1 MNDREQLTNEKTPEA
16 WKGKPKTKA
25 TSILLQFKAKKDHE
39 GSTCPA
45 PASVLRHGRAMSSP
59 HLYYTLEKFPWVLVI
74 LWGKEASS
82 TLQKRWAAV
91 EDIFGLSPSVFG
103 WHFEMGMGMWDCFP
117 GKSIWSLENAVSE
130 LGWTLEGELGP
141 NLPTLLY
148 TMEYLTPPS
157 GKDTF
162 LVTLQLR
169 ETSLCCWDCE
179 RALEMAEI
187 IFVSE
192 DNNLFIYFPWL

>member
-1 MNDREQLTNEKTPEA
+1 M
-16 WKGKPKTKA
+16 
-25 TSILLQFKAKKDHE
+25 
-39 GSTCPA
+39 
-45 PASVLRHGRAMSSP
+45 
-59 HLYYTLEKFPWVLVI
+59 
-74 LWGKEASS
+74 
-82 TLQKRWAAV
+82 
-91 EDIFGLSPSVFG
+91 
-103 WHFEMGMGMWDCFP
+103 
-117 GKSIWSLENAVSE
+117 SE

-148 TMEYLTPPS
+148 TLEYLTPPS

-192 DNNLFIYFPWL
+192 DNDLFIYFP